1 MKRQQ
6 TRALSEILEQT
17 LDETGLAAGL
27 EILRI
32 HHAWNE
38 LLGEV
43 VARECG
49 ERSFREG
56 IYTVRV
62 KSSVLRCQLD
72 MQKVFLAG
80 KINALLNKTVVREI
94 VIH

>member
-6 TRALSEILEQT
+6 TRALNEILEQT

-38 LLGEV
+38 LLGEA

>member
-6 TRALSEILEQT
+6 TRVLSEILEQT
-17 LDETGLAAGL
+17 LNETGLAGGL
-27 EILRI
+27 EVLRI

-38 LLGEV
+38 LVGEAT
-43 VARECG
+43 ARECG

-56 IYTVRV
+56 VYTVRV

-80 KINALLNKTVVREI
+80 KINALLNKDVVREI
-94 VIH
+94 VVH

>member
-6 TRALSEILEQT
+6 TRALNEILEQT
-17 LDETGLAAGL
+17 LNETGLAAGL
-27 EILRI
+27 ETLRI
-32 HHAWNE
+32 HNAWNE
-38 LLGEV
+38 LIGEAAV
-43 VARECG
+43 KECG

-56 IYTVRV
+56 VYTVRV

-72 MQKVFLAG
+72 MQKVFLTG
-80 KINALLNKTVVREI
+80 KINALLNKTLVREI